1 MFLLARP
8 PVLRW
13 VLAVGLVLVALWAD
27 LRPDATVE
35 HPFARSDLPV
45 GAEITRTE
53 VDMVE
58 IPTGILESVELPLV
72 LGRPVVAGEPIL
84 RSSSSPDEVTMP
96 DGWLQVE
103 LAVPVGAHPGST
115 VVVVATAPAEGDAPD
130 SYEGLVVSSGGD
142 GDFGARIATCAFP
155 PEQATEVAVAASQNR
170 ISVLIGS

>member
-27 LRPDATVE
+27 LRPAQTVE
-35 HPFARSDLPV
+35 HPFARTDLPA

-72 LGRPVVAGEPIL
+72 LSHPVVSGEPIL
-84 RSSSSPDEVTMP
+84 RSSSSTDEVTMP

-103 LAVPVGAHPGST
+103 LAVPAGAHPGST
-115 VVVVATAPAEGDAPD
+115 VVVVATALAEGDAAA
-130 SYEGLVVSSGGD
+130 SYQGIVVTSGVD
-142 GDFGARIATCAFP
+142 DAFGARIATCAFP
-155 PEQATEVAVAASQNR
+155 PEQATAVAVAASQNR
-170 ISVLIGS
+170 ISILIGS